1 MASLQWLDYLA
12 DLPCPNGK
20 VRDDCILDGC
30 ERLTCSFPD
39 PDCGNVCF
47 PGCVC
52 PRERPIELPNG
63 QCGTIDQCAVGES
76 QVGWVGLGWLGRG
89 WVRLGW
95 WGPLCVQTLRFLTLS
110 SIIFL
115 ATCLCIVSSA
125 TCLSL
130 CVSCLQSPV
139 CHSVSRVFSHLFV
152 TLCVVSSA
160 TCPFDIVLVVDE
172 SGSIWKD
179 VGFNNWPI
187 IRDFINDI
195 VVALQIGQQY
205 TRIGMVMFGDV

>member
-1 MASLQWLDYLA
+1 M
-12 DLPCPNGK
+12 
-20 VRDDCILDGC
+20 
-30 ERLTCSFPD
+30 
-39 PDCGNVCF
+39 
-47 PGCVC
+47 
-52 PRERPIELPNG
+52 
-63 QCGTIDQCAVGES
+63 
-76 QVGWVGLGWLGRG
+76 
-89 WVRLGW
+89 
-95 WGPLCVQTLRFLTLS
+95 
-110 SIIFL
+110 
-115 ATCLCIVSSA
+115 
-125 TCLSL
+125 
-130 CVSCLQSPV
+130 
-139 CHSVSRVFSHLFV
+139 SRVFSHLFV